1 MQRLIKMISMLA
13 LVVVTSACL
22 KGEEWVPL
30 FEGFEGEVDFHIS
43 SDEQTLIVHSRYPSF
58 YIDSFR
64 LDGKIYGVP
73 YQKNG
78 RREGIDELDNIH
90 YSFEWIDVEY
100 DSESRVMEIHVA
112 QNDSGLERS
121 ISFLCL
127 RTTDISNAISI
138 FQE

>member
-1 MQRLIKMISMLA
+1 MLA

-43 SDEQTLIVHSRYPSF
+43 SDEQTLTVHSRYPSF

-78 RREGIDELDNIH
+78 RREGVDELGNIH

-100 DSESRVMEIHVA
+100 NAETQNMSIHVR
-112 QNDSGLERS
+112 QNDAGVERS
-121 ISFLCL
+121 MSFLCM
-127 RTTDISNAISI
+127 RAADIRHGIRI